1 MTLTTPFIDCPHSYF
16 ADGTPSRVWIVRA
29 TGEDTSPNDATTG
42 EGATLLK
49 WRFVRRC
56 AFCWRGPPFADY
68 HDHRVCPLMISMN
81 KIRANGGLA
90 PISIDANSNKVV
102 LTSEKIVKDYGEE
115 LRAIRTRV
123 GKLEE
128 LVEKLSLKRKAKDK
142 TKSPQTKKPKSDK
155 EDKGKG
161 KGKA

>member
-1 MTLTTPFIDCPHSYF
+1 
-16 ADGTPSRVWIVRA
+16 
-29 TGEDTSPNDATTG
+29 
-42 EGATLLK
+42 
-49 WRFVRRC
+49 
-56 AFCWRGPPFADY
+56 
-68 HDHRVCPLMISMN
+68 MISMN